1 MENFD
6 VEDTFSVVNP
16 LGLEGSSLT
25 SQGTKTTLE
34 KVEILKDWTED
45 QRKEYFAFETARA
58 DKELAIEREKTAR
71 ELVIEREKTARAVK
85 ELEIEREKTARG
97 DKELAIEREKTDKE
111 LAIEREKTARAD
123 KELAIEREKTDKELA
138 RLQLELRLA
147 EIQQASVQPQVPTIA
162 QGPNEEMQTERI
174 PQAEPYFFER
184 GKYGTFNISLIQY
197 FPNSFFA

>member
-1 MENFD
+1 MMENSD

-16 LGLEGSSLT
+16 LGQEGSSLT
-25 SQGTKTTLE
+25 SQGTTTTFE
-34 KVEILKDWTED
+34 KLEILKDWTEHE
-45 QRKEYFAFETARA
+45 RKEYFEFEIARA
-58 DKELAIEREKTAR
+58 
-71 ELVIEREKTARAVK
+71 
-85 ELEIEREKTARG
+85 
-97 DKELAIEREKTDKE
+97 DKE

-123 KELAIEREKTDKELA
+123 KELV

-147 EIQQASVQPQVPTIA
+147 EIQQASVQPQVPTIVQP
-162 QGPNEEMQTERI
+162 QGPNEELQTARI

>member
-1 MENFD
+1 MMENSD

-16 LGLEGSSLT
+16 LGQEGSSLT
-25 SQGTKTTLE
+25 SQGTTTTFE
-34 KVEILKDWTED
+34 KLEILKDWTEHE
-45 QRKEYFAFETARA
+45 RKEYFEFETARA

-71 ELVIEREKTARAVK
+71 ELAVQNTVRA
-85 ELEIEREKTARG
+85 
-97 DKELAIEREKTDKE
+97 DKE

-123 KELAIEREKTDKELA
+123 KELV

-147 EIQQASVQPQVPTIA
+147 EIQQASVQPQVPTIVQP
-162 QGPNEEMQTERI
+162 QGPNEELQTARI